1 MASGRSG
8 AVTFT
13 SKKEIINGSNLV
25 RIGGMAA
32 SKNDGTTFSRLSP
45 RHNSQLSDTGDG
57 NGVVLVFGGLI
68 ILTVA
73 VAVGI

>member
-1 MASGRSG
+1 
-8 AVTFT
+8 
-13 SKKEIINGSNLV
+13 
-25 RIGGMAA
+25 MAA